1 MAPRTQPQPAHGARA
16 ETERQALLLA
26 VQTLGVNAQRVQ
38 DAEEK
43 QAEAERER
51 AEAAKLLVLLLGG
64 LEDAGVQK
72 QGIARA
78 DGCRKGST
86 VAVAKLLADGGDDMD
101 AEGSEALERRWT

>member
-1 MAPRTQPQPAHGARA
+1 MP
-16 ETERQALLLA
+16 LLA
-26 VQTLGVNAQRVQ
+26 AQVSWLSAERV
-38 DAEEK
+38 DEAERK

-101 AEGSEALERRWT
+101 ARRGRRHLRDAGRDDLLLTAAP

>member
-1 MAPRTQPQPAHGARA
+1 MP
-16 ETERQALLLA
+16 LLA
-26 VQTLGVNAQRVQ
+26 AQVSWLSVERV
-38 DAEEK
+38 DEAERK

>member
-1 MAPRTQPQPAHGARA
+1 MP
-16 ETERQALLLA
+16 LLA
-26 VQTLGVNAQRVQ
+26 AQVSWLSAERV
-38 DAEEK
+38 DEAERK